1 MMNLEIQPVFFKTQS
16 DFRKWLAK
24 NHNKSTEIYVGYYKV
39 GSGKQNMTW
48 SQSVDEAICY
58 GWIDGIRKTI
68 DNDSYFIRFSPRK
81 PGSNWSVVNI
91 KKVEDLSRLGLL
103 KPAGI
108 AAFHLRQENKSGIYS
123 YENKEINFSNEFENL
138 FKLNKI
144 AWSYFQSLP
153 QSYKKPSIRWVMSA
167 KRQATCIKRLEEL
180 IRESEAGRKIKPL
193 SY

>member
-1 MMNLEIQPVFFKTQS
+1 MNLEIQPVFFETQS
-16 DFRKWLAK
+16 DFRKWLEK

-39 GSGKQNMTW
+39 GSGKQNLTW

-58 GWIDGIRKTI
+58 GWIDGIRKSI
-68 DNDSYFIRFSPRK
+68 DINSYFIRFTPRK
-81 PGSNWSVVNI
+81 PNSNWSTVNI
-91 KKVEDLSRLGLL
+91 KKVENLSMLRLM

-108 AAFHLRQENKSGIYS
+108 TAFHLRKEKKSGIYS
-123 YENKEINFSNEFENL
+123 YENEEIKLSIEFEKL
-138 FKLNKI
+138 FKSNKI

-167 KRQATCIKRLEEL
+167 KRQATCVKRLEEL
-180 IRESEAGRKIKPL
+180 IRDSEAGRKIKPL